1 MDSAYQLANIKNLV
15 IVSSDEAK
23 IHYLNHVY
31 PHNIDCIVLTQKEA
45 LDYDGDYKIV
55 FIGCF
60 LDKFAKCENIILD
73 DIIKLRWSKAPHTIK
88 WTEEGLASFIGA
100 WFAQGKLRKMQNN
113 LQSYFLLRKSDD
125 NSWLKNIMV

>member
-73 DIIKLRWSKAPHTIK
+73 DIIKLRWSKAPHSIK
-88 WTEEGLASFIGA
+88 WTEEILPPLLVLGSD
-100 WFAQGKLRKMQNN
+100 RVN
-113 LQSYFLLRKSDD
+113 LEKCRTICNLIFY
-125 NSWLKNIMV
+125 